1 MGSQQERIQNAL
13 AQMSS
18 KPTPDIDFT
27 VHTNED
33 GSKISTQ
40 ERAVKEVQAPA
51 MQPPTDDQ
59 FWSSVDPTKPDIA
72 FLKNHFYREGRLHDH
87 QALFILHQA
96 TEILKNEPNL
106 LNVDA
111 PITVCGDIHGQYFDL
126 MKLFEV
132 GGNPADTRYLF
143 LGDYVDR
150 GYFSIECVL
159 YLWSL
164 KIWYPN
170 TLFLLRECK
179 HKYSESI
186 YDACMDSFCA
196 LPLAAIM
203 NKQFLCIHGG
213 LSPELNTLDDLR
225 RIDRFREP
233 PTHGLMCDILW
244 ADPLEDFGNEKS
256 SDAFMHNHVRG
267 CSYFFTYTAACQFL
281 ERNNLLSIIR
291 AHEAQDAG
299 YRMYRKTK
307 TTGFPSVMTI
317 FSAPNYLDVYNNKA
331 AVLKYE
337 NNVMNIRQFNC
348 TPHPYWL
355 PNFMDVFTWSLPFV
369 GEKITDMLIAIL
381 NICSKEELEE
391 EEEEEAAA
399 EAAAIAAAN
408 QKITEVEVE
417 PSAPVVDVGV
427 VEGDSQDSI
436 QAPTIITTNNQDEA
450 MAAAATSDLRRQI
463 VKNKIMAVG
472 KMARVFSLLREES
485 EKVSELKALHNTNK
499 LPSGQL
505 ALGAEG
511 IKEAIENFD
520 DAKKSDIENERLP
533 PELVDADID
542 APASPALSS
551 PGTPT
556 NTDEPLQYSAA
567 NGLTFDRTYKYNR
580 AWTLTVIRLHTF
592 NAIQK
597 RTSCKT
603 AVTGFLE
610 NVAYSET
617 AMSEEVK
624 ELEIVFDSK
633 ADIKV
638 AHDSSRAPV
647 MSTRGVNNL
656 NGVRGKLEAFDAV
669 LKDSY
674 HPSKNPT
681 GIINAGVAEN
691 GLMSDEIIK
700 FYNDNFKLDK
710 FDLSYGNGFS
720 CSRELAA
727 AMAVFYNDTLKPVDQ
742 IKPEHIVAGV
752 GMSAVNGQLSWYL
765 CEPGEGILIG
775 APYYNGFDI
784 ELRAQSQ
791 VEPIEVH
798 FPEDVHP
805 LSLAGVDEYE
815 RALLNARARGIT
827 SRAILIASPQNPL
840 GWIITRDVLIAYGRL
855 AERYNLHLISDEI
868 YALSVF
874 SSDDVPNPPPF
885 VSSASIDWSAEG
897 VDPARVHVLVG
908 ASKDFASNGLRIGA
922 LISQYNADL
931 VGGVTSSSVLMKLS
945 SASEV
950 LWLSLLSDKTFLNW
964 YINENQRRLAGS
976 YAKVTKWCRHMGI
989 PYEKACAG
997 FFFLIDLREFL
1008 PSRNDKG
1015 ELLSSDMD
1023 KLGELNKR
1031 LIGNK
1036 VLFNPGTSYHHR
1048 TVGVFRITHSLYPHT
1063 QDLAL
1068 ERAEEVLLQTKK
1080 ENA

>member
-1 MGSQQERIQNAL
+1 
-13 AQMSS
+13 
-18 KPTPDIDFT
+18 
-27 VHTNED
+27 
-33 GSKISTQ
+33 
-40 ERAVKEVQAPA
+40 
-51 MQPPTDDQ
+51 
-59 FWSSVDPTKPDIA
+59 
-72 FLKNHFYREGRLHDH
+72 
-87 QALFILHQA
+87 
-96 TEILKNEPNL
+96 
-106 LNVDA
+106 
-111 PITVCGDIHGQYFDL
+111 
-126 MKLFEV
+126 
-132 GGNPADTRYLF
+132 
-143 LGDYVDR
+143 
-150 GYFSIECVL
+150 
-159 YLWSL
+159 
-164 KIWYPN
+164 
-170 TLFLLRECK
+170 
-179 HKYSESI
+179 
-186 YDACMDSFCA
+186 
-196 LPLAAIM
+196 
-203 NKQFLCIHGG
+203 
-213 LSPELNTLDDLR
+213 
-225 RIDRFREP
+225 
-233 PTHGLMCDILW
+233 
-244 ADPLEDFGNEKS
+244 
-256 SDAFMHNHVRG
+256 
-267 CSYFFTYTAACQFL
+267 
-281 ERNNLLSIIR
+281 
-291 AHEAQDAG
+291 
-299 YRMYRKTK
+299 
-307 TTGFPSVMTI
+307 
-317 FSAPNYLDVYNNKA
+317 
-331 AVLKYE
+331 
-337 NNVMNIRQFNC
+337 
-348 TPHPYWL
+348 
-355 PNFMDVFTWSLPFV
+355 
-369 GEKITDMLIAIL
+369 
-381 NICSKEELEE
+381 
-391 EEEEEAAA
+391 
-399 EAAAIAAAN
+399 
-408 QKITEVEVE
+408 
-417 PSAPVVDVGV
+417 
-427 VEGDSQDSI
+427 
-436 QAPTIITTNNQDEA
+436 
-450 MAAAATSDLRRQI
+450 
-463 VKNKIMAVG
+463 
-472 KMARVFSLLREES
+472 
-485 EKVSELKALHNTNK
+485 
-499 LPSGQL
+499 
-505 ALGAEG
+505 
-511 IKEAIENFD
+511 
-520 DAKKSDIENERLP
+520 
-533 PELVDADID
+533 
-542 APASPALSS
+542 
-551 PGTPT
+551 
-556 NTDEPLQYSAA
+556 
-567 NGLTFDRTYKYNR
+567 
-580 AWTLTVIRLHTF
+580 
-592 NAIQK
+592 
-597 RTSCKT
+597 
-603 AVTGFLE
+603 
-610 NVAYSET
+610 
-617 AMSEEVK
+617 MSEEVK

-1048 TVGVFRITHSLYPHT
+1048 TVGVFRITHTLYPHT